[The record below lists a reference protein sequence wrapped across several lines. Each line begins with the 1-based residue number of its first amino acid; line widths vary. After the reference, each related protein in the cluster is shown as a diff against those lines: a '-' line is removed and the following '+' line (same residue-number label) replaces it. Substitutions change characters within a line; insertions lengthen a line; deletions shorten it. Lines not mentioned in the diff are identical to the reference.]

1 MLSVSRLRTEG
12 GERTTLP
19 RRVLSKYSST
29 HIRILYPPRSPPIL
43 RQYLIDNCG
52 CASLTDHNGKQPSTQ
67 ILDYVFSHFTG
78 IYLSSILYFILYAA
92 VSKNKPMIYPKAILP
107 AFISGLMWSVAQ
119 VKEGSK
125 RRSVKERGKESSA
138 VIALLVVVM
147 LVMLYPGKIYSHR
160 GAIPHISV
168 SASNATMLSFTHN
181 TPPPPPEKV
190 SWFIA
195 NSALSFAV
203 AFPLV
208 TSGPG
213 FVAAMWGLFLFKEI
227 TGKRNFVVL
236 GVAFIV
242 TVSSGICI
250 AMSREGGAATGGNTT
265 GNASAAA
272 ASSSVC
278 ATACPSGMGANA
290 TNLFL

>member
-1 MLSVSRLRTEG
+1 
-12 GERTTLP
+12 
-19 RRVLSKYSST
+19 
-29 HIRILYPPRSPPIL
+29 
-43 RQYLIDNCG
+43 
-52 CASLTDHNGKQPSTQ
+52 
-67 ILDYVFSHFTG
+67 
-78 IYLSSILYFILYAA
+78 
-92 VSKNKPMIYPKAILP
+92 
-107 AFISGLMWSVAQ
+107 
-119 VKEGSK
+119 
-125 RRSVKERGKESSA
+125 
-138 VIALLVVVM
+138 
-147 LVMLYPGKIYSHR
+147 
-160 GAIPHISV
+160 
-168 SASNATMLSFTHN
+168 
-181 TPPPPPEKV
+181 V

-250 AMSREGGAATGGNTT
+250 AMSRAGGAATGGNTT